1 MLDRKRKLN
10 ILFVDDERQILV
22 PLKALFKR
30 DYVVFTAVTGQAALE
45 IVKKHSIQ
53 VVISDQRM
61 PEMRGIDLLREVK
74 KISPHTV
81 RILLTGYADLG
92 AVMDAVNSGE
102 VFRFIE
108 KPWSNTRLKTTVESA
123 ADISLAKTNAGQES
137 KKTVSEIESE
147 RTGILVIDEDRDL
160 WEKVHHLFGHKH
172 NIYCTDSISQAMLL
186 LEQKDVAVLLTET
199 VVRGEEVSHLIHVL
213 KQAYPLIVAIVAT
226 TQADASLIVRLIN
239 QGQIFRYLTK
249 PIENHLLEFSIR
261 AALKQYAE
269 FKHEP
274 ILVISQPVE
283 SPSEEDVV
291 SHTKISSLRER
302 LKSLRQKMASL
313 LGF

>member
-1 MLDRKRKLN
+1 
-10 ILFVDDERQILV
+10 
-22 PLKALFKR
+22 LKALFKR
-30 DYVVFTAVTGQAALE
+30 EYNVFTAISGPAALD
-45 IVKKHSIQ
+45 IIKKHPIQ
-53 VVISDQRM
+53 VVVSDQRM

-74 KISPHTV
+74 KISPNTV

-123 ADISLAKTNAGQES
+123 ADISLAKANANQQS
-137 KKTVSEIESE
+137 KKTISEIEAE
-147 RTGILVIDEDRDL
+147 RTGILIVDEDREL
-160 WEKVHHLFGHKH
+160 WEKVHHLFGHRH

-199 VVRGEEVSHLIHVL
+199 MVRGEEVSHLIHVL
-213 KQAYPLIVAIVAT
+213 KQAYPLIVAMVIT

-249 PIENHLLEFSIR
+249 PIESHLLEFNIK

-283 SPSEEDVV
+283 APSEEDVV
-291 SHTKISSLRER
+291 SHKKIMSIRDR
-302 LKSLRQKMASL
+302 LKSLKQKMASL

>member
-1 MLDRKRKLN
+1 MVKKHKKLN

-30 DYVVFTAVTGQAALE
+30 EYNVFTAISGQAALE
-45 IVKKHSIQ
+45 VIKKHAIQ

-61 PEMRGIDLLREVK
+61 PEMRGIELLREVK
-74 KISPHTV
+74 KISPNTV
-81 RILLTGYADLG
+81 RILLTGYADLS

-123 ADISLAKTNAGQES
+123 ADISVAREGAEKKP
-137 KKTVSEIESE
+137 KKTDSEIEAE
-147 RTGILVIDEDRDL
+147 RTGILVVDEDRNL
-160 WEKVHHLFGHKH
+160 WEKVHHMFGHKH

-199 VVRGEEVSHLIHVL
+199 MVRGEEVSHLIHVL
-213 KQAYPLIVAIVAT
+213 KQAYPLIVAMVIT

-249 PIENHLLEFSIR
+249 PVENHLLEFNIK

-269 FKHEP
+269 FKSEP
-274 ILVISQPVE
+274 ILVINQPVE
-283 SPSEEDVV
+283 EPAKEDKV
-291 SHTKISSLRER
+291 SHEKISSLRER
-302 LKSLRQKMASL
+302 LKSLKQRLANL